1 MRCLLLKHLDKFYNK
16 KDIPWVQLVW
26 FRNYLN
32 KVPHA
37 AREVG
42 FFWWKDVLRLHHLY
56 HIVTRCTIGDG
67 SSVCFWEDQ
76 WSGSILK
83 LDYPRLASYSKS
95 ASISVLDVM
104 QAEDLDSLFFLP
116 LSQQA
121 LEEFE
126 QLQTYLQNIP
136 YDGNSQDQ

>member
-1 MRCLLLKHLDKFYNK
+1 
-16 KDIPWVQLVW
+16 
-26 FRNYLN
+26 
-32 KVPHA
+32 
-37 AREVG
+37 
-42 FFWWKDVLRLHHLY
+42 
-56 HIVTRCTIGDG
+56 
-67 SSVCFWEDQ
+67 
-76 WSGSILK
+76 
-83 LDYPRLASYSKS
+83 
-95 ASISVLDVM
+95 M